1 MESNQGYQ
9 RPLFICDGADRLI
22 CPVPSKLNPY
32 SGCGGGCIY
41 CSMWAQ
47 RARWKSRSQ
56 DFSAVVPSPIKYIE
70 KMFYKSKGMERALIN
85 MRSPVQIGHASDPCQ
100 PAERSHKI
108 TLKTLQILADFEYP
122 AIITTKF
129 PGLLTEEPY
138 IGLIDKFPLVVQ
150 CSISSE
156 DSAMLGLLEPNAPTW
171 RKRLAALETLAG
183 TGATCILRLW
193 PFIPDLCGNL
203 EVLLAAAYDAG
214 IRTVQ
219 ANFLK
224 MFNSGRD
231 KDRFRKVL
239 GYDYAA
245 ESCLNYEQ
253 RHNFKIPSPDVQ
265 LSEIIQLEEICA
277 DIGLEVLTCDDWT
290 GTRAWRSCCGIDGV
304 KGFKA
309 APWAYYVNGY
319 RIQDHCSF
327 GEYMKGL
334 DCPWHEEFKSEWE
347 AGKLARALPDVI
359 FHPEDGT
366 YSRSHFTVCSTT
378 PQNR

>member
-1 MESNQGYQ
+1 MESNRGYQ

-22 CPVPSKLNPY
+22 CPVPLKLNPY
-32 SGCGGGCIY
+32 SGCGGGCLY

-56 DFSAVVPSPIKYIE
+56 DFSAVVPSPTKYIE
-70 KMFYKSKGMERALIN
+70 KMFYKSNGMERALIN

-108 TLKTLQILADFEYP
+108 TLKTLRILADLEYP

-129 PGLLTEEPY
+129 PGLLSEEPY
-138 IGLIDKFPLVVQ
+138 IDLIDKFPLVVQ

-156 DSAMLGLLEPNAPTW
+156 DSAVLGLLEPNAPTW
-171 RKRLAALETLAG
+171 KKRLAALDTLAG
-183 TGATCILRLW
+183 AGATCILRLW

-203 EVLLAAAYDAG
+203 EALLAAAHDAG

-231 KDRFRKVL
+231 KYRFRKAL
-239 GYDYAA
+239 GYDYAK

-253 RHNFKIPSPDVQ
+253 RSNFKIPSPAVQ
-265 LSEIIQLEEICA
+265 LSEIRQLEEICA

-304 KGFKA
+304 KDFKA
-309 APWAYYVNGY
+309 APWAYYVRGN
-319 RIQDHCSF
+319 IIKQHCDYNQYI
-327 GEYMKGL
+327 GNL
-334 DCPWHEEFKSEWE
+334 DCPWDVEFQHEYE
-347 AGKLARALPDVI
+347 AGKLARAVPGLI
-359 FHPEDGT
+359 YHKEDKT
-366 YSRSHFTVCSTT
+366 YSRLW
-378 PQNR
+378 

>member
-22 CPVPSKLNPY
+22 CPVPLKLNPY
-32 SGCGGGCIY
+32 SGCSGGCIY

-171 RKRLAALETLAG
+171 KRRLAALETLTGA
-183 TGATCILRLW
+183 GATCILRLW
-193 PFIPDLCGNL
+193 PYIPDLCGNL
-203 EVLLAAAYDAG
+203 EVLLSAAYDAG
-214 IRTVQ
+214 VRTVQ

-224 MFNSGRD
+224 VFNAGRD
-231 KDRFRKVL
+231 KDRLRQKL
-239 GYDYAA
+239 GYDYVN

-253 RHNFKIPSPDVQ
+253 RSNFRIPSPAVQ
-265 LSEIIQLEEICA
+265 EAEIIQLEEICA

-309 APWAYYVNGY
+309 APWAYYVNGH
-319 RIQDHCSF
+319 RIMDHCTF
-327 GEYMKGL
+327 DEYMRGL
-334 DCPWHEEFKSEWE
+334 DCPWHDEFGLEWE
-347 AGKLARALPDVI
+347 AGKLARALPGI
-359 FHPEDGT
+359 AFHAEDKT
-366 YSRSHFTVCSTT
+366 YSRLW
-378 PQNR
+378 